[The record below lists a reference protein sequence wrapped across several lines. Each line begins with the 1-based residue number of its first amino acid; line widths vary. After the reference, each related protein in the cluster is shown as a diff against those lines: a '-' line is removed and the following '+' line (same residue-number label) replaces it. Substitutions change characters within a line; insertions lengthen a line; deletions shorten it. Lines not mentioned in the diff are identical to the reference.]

1 MALMP
6 LPMVDHCPGRLA
18 VTSMKPKE
26 DDLPYLRLLS
36 EKYPSVLAA
45 STAIVNLTAELNLP
59 KGTEHFISDI
69 HGEYEAFRHVI
80 KNGSGS
86 IKRKLEETIPTLPVA
101 EERTLATLTTIPKRK
116 YRLFCKP

>member
-1 MALMP
+1 M
-6 LPMVDHCPGRLA
+6 PMVDHRPSRLE
-18 VTSMKPKE
+18 VTSIKLKE
-26 DDLPYLRLLS
+26 ADLPYLKLLS
-36 EKYPSVLAA
+36 EKYPSILAA

-86 IKRKLEETIPTLPVA
+86 IKRKIEETFPTLPVA
-101 EERTLATLTTIPKRK
+101 EKRTLATLIYYPEEKILLTEARFN
-116 YRLFCKP
+116 LG